1 MEKTGA
7 SIRCLSIFFS
17 VYLLIFSVGVF
28 VAGWMLFTT
37 VQDLKHEMQLSRV
50 DLKMDALSTKVS
62 DKLSLKKLKLGKL
75 SS

>member
-1 MEKTGA
+1 
-7 SIRCLSIFFS
+7 
-17 VYLLIFSVGVF
+17 